1 MTIEID
7 GTQDSTLRARIAA
20 KLRAALTGMRPKA
33 VGMRVG
39 FADENGPK
47 GGVDIRCGLTVELPR
62 RPRLHAGA
70 TAASPRLA
78 FEIALEILE
87 RQLAR
92 EREWRREA
100 RRRPKKYYL
109 AKRLLTSESPGGS
122 AHSGSAG
129 ETRSR
134 PRRSA

>member
-1 MTIEID
+1 MTIEIE
-7 GTQDSTLRARIAA
+7 GTHDPALRAHIGA
-20 KLRAALTGMRPKA
+20 KLRAALKTIRPKA
-33 VGMRVG
+33 VGLRVG
-39 FADENGPK
+39 LADENGPK

-109 AKRLLTSESPGGS
+109 AKRLLTSESPAGS
-122 AHSGSAG
+122 ASSESAG